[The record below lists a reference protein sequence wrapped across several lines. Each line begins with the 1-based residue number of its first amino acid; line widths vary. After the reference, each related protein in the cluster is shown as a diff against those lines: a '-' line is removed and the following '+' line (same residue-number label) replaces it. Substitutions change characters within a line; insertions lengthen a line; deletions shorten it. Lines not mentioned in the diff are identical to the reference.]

1 MFTFLFKKLGI
12 ARIKIVTDSKY
23 VKDGMESWIVNWMEN
38 GWKTANGSQV
48 ANKKMWEELLVLVK
62 GINIKWVSVIRKH
75 IKVFKVISCLH
86 FNNLGVG

>member
-62 GINIKWVSVIRKH
+62 EINIKWVSVIRKH
-75 IKVFKVISCLH
+75 IKVFKVISCLYV
-86 FNNLGVG
+86 NNLGVG